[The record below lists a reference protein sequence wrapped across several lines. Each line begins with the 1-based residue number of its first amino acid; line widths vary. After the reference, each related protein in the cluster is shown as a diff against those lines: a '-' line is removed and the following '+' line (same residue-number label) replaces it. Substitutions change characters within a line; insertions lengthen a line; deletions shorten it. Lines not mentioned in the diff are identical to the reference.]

1 MRVRLTVAE
10 FEYLRRSGF
19 LGQAVRSALMRATS
33 SGQDYV
39 AELSPEEADTIRDAC
54 GEQLQRAGFDE
65 GYKTTEEGTN
75 LESLI
80 DKLLVR

>member
-1 MRVRLTVAE
+1 
-10 FEYLRRSGF
+10 
-19 LGQAVRSALMRATS
+19 MRATL

-65 GYKTTEEGTN
+65 DYKATEEGTI